1 MKDDY
6 IALFN
11 CHAVHYQSECRTE
24 EDVLEG
30 SRFGGPKPV
39 ETGKE
44 YDVQVTE
51 ISRKGD
57 GVARVQ
63 GFIIFVKGGRVGQ
76 KTKVRVTHVGDRFAT
91 AETISV
97 GDEQQAQPQSTNQSK
112 DIVGPSVGEEE
123 KPELQDYKSSEAEEV
138 KPEGEEAEEIKPE
151 GEEAEEIKP
160 EGEEQPPTGR

>member
-1 MKDDY
+1 MSY
-6 IALFN
+6 RRGRFG
-11 CHAVHYQSECRTE
+11 
-24 EDVLEG
+24 G

-76 KTKVRVTHVGDRFAT
+76 KTRVRVTHVGDRFAT
-91 AETISV
+91 AETISREEE
-97 GDEQQAQPQSTNQSK
+97 EQQVQHQSIEQTK
-112 DIVGPSVGEEE
+112 DVGGPSVGEEE
-123 KPELQDYKSSEAEEV
+123 KPELQDYKSSEAEEEL
-138 KPEGEEAEEIKPE
+138 KP
-151 GEEAEEIKP
+151 
-160 EGEEQPPTGR
+160 EEQPPTG